1 MLEEFRFRI
10 IGTMVIVIGGIN
22 MVAAG
27 MRYNGSANYRNP
39 AWVWIQ
45 PYLQLQ
51 DFVLRMLFYAA
62 VLAAIC
68 GTAWFILWL
77 VGAVRNAFE
86 NARREMVRQEYEVQ
100 RQVEREAESA
110 REVIRR
116 MCEAEDSRRA
126 QRERE
131 RAEAVQ
137 RAARIRAE
145 EVAKSDPEI
154 VRKRAIEQITKG
166 F

>member
-1 MLEEFRFRI
+1 MFEEFRFRV

-27 MRYNGSANYRNP
+27 MRYNGSAHYRNP

-68 GTAWFILWL
+68 GTAWFTLWL
-77 VGAVRNAFE
+77 VGVVRNAFE
-86 NARREMVRQEYEVQ
+86 DARRETRRQEYEVQ
-100 RQVEREAESA
+100 RQVERETESA
-110 REVIRR
+110 GEVIRR
-116 MCEAEDSRRA
+116 MCEAEALRQA

-137 RAARIRAE
+137 RVAILKAE
-145 EVAKSDPEI
+145 ELAKSDPEI